1 MQVRWRGLTTLNSPG
16 RSTRR
21 PRQCSDSLRG
31 LIGRRKDECW
41 RGLRRTGE
49 HRDHPGSIV
58 NVSGAGVDQTTNG
71 IALAFLAIE
80 CL

>member
-1 MQVRWRGLTTLNSPG
+1 MSAGAACGAQ
-16 RSTRR
+16 
-21 PRQCSDSLRG
+21 
-31 LIGRRKDECW
+31 
-41 RGLRRTGE
+41 GE

>member
-1 MQVRWRGLTTLNSPG
+1 MSAGAACGAREN
-16 RSTRR
+16 
-21 PRQCSDSLRG
+21 
-31 LIGRRKDECW
+31 
-41 RGLRRTGE
+41 TG
-49 HRDHPGSIV
+49 DHPGSIV

>member
-1 MQVRWRGLTTLNSPG
+1 MSAGA
-16 RSTRR
+16 
-21 PRQCSDSLRG
+21 
-31 LIGRRKDECW
+31 
-41 RGLRRTGE
+41 LRRTGE

>member
-1 MQVRWRGLTTLNSPG
+1 MSAARPAAHG
-16 RSTRR
+16 RT
-21 PRQCSDSLRG
+21 Q
-31 LIGRRKDECW
+31 
-41 RGLRRTGE
+41 
-49 HRDHPGSIV
+49 DHPGSIV